1 MSLLDINLSSILKS
15 KRSALITIYTRSSAL
30 IVLLTGINFVNLVAQ
45 LTITSI
51 VLYLCLVLSLINSS
65 NLTIKSIVT
74 LLYSCLGAL

>member
-1 MSLLDINLSSILKS
+1 MLDINLSSILKS
-15 KRSALITIYTRSSAL
+15 KRSALITIYARFSAL

-45 LTITSI
+45 LIITSI
-51 VLYLCLVLSLINSS
+51 ASYLCLVPSLINSS

>member
-15 KRSALITIYTRSSAL
+15 KRSAFITIYARSSAL
-30 IVLLTGINFVNLVAQ
+30 IVLLIGINFVNLVVQ

-51 VLYLCLVLSLINSS
+51 ALYFCLVSSLINSS
-65 NLTIKSIVT
+65 NLTIKSTVT